1 MLYEY
6 NNVSLG
12 AFLLRDPFN
21 RIIVVEPPLMD
32 LSRKVLGLTD
42 TIKDVFPF
50 IDQALTRYLQK
61 QLVSFITCM
70 PLLHPGTRITR

>member
-12 AFLLRDPFN
+12 AFLLRDPFS
-21 RIIVVEPPLMD
+21 RIIVVDPLLMD

-50 IDQALTRYLQK
+50 IDQALIRYLQK
-61 QLVSFITCM
+61 
-70 PLLHPGTRITR
+70 